1 MFAERMRNIRKLRG
15 HTQESLAELLNVG
28 KMTIS
33 RWERGE
39 AEPEMDNI
47 VRLAKALNVSTDYL
61 LSLDDEPQKDKQQP
75 LEKRVLEM
83 LRMGDKMGAVR
94 EIVND
99 ASSP

>member
-1 MFAERMRNIRKLRG
+1 MFAERMRDIRKLRG

-47 VRLAKALNVSTDYL
+47 IRLAKALNVSTDYL

-99 ASSP
+99 GS